1 MTFHRSEFT
10 LSSSR
15 KEELLDVSSQLAQAV
30 GESGIDHGI
39 ACLYV
44 THATAAL
51 IINENWDPNICTDL
65 LNLLD
70 RHIPQGAWLHDRVD
84 GNGAA
89 HLKAAICGPSETV
102 PVEAGK
108 PVLGTWQSP
117 MIADFDGPK
126 SRRLVISVM
135 GE

>member
-1 MTFHRSEFT
+1 MVYHRSEFT
-10 LSSSR
+10 LRSSQ
-15 KEELLDVSSQLAQAV
+15 KQELLDISSQLAEAV
-30 GESGIDHGI
+30 RESGIERGI
-39 ACLYV
+39 ASLYV
-44 THATAAL
+44 THATAAV

-65 LNLLD
+65 IQLLD
-70 RHIPQGAWLHDRVD
+70 KQIPQGVWLHDRVD

-89 HLKAAICGPSETV
+89 HLKAALCGPSETV
-102 PVEAGK
+102 PVEGGQ

-126 SRRLVISVM
+126 QRRLIITVM